1 MRKLFFI
8 VLCCLPL
15 SAMAQIMSCGVDVPE
30 SDRAFG
36 SGERLSYEVVYN
48 ASIIN
53 ASVADIHFHTIK
65 ENYSGRPC
73 FKIEAVGKTRPFFNM
88 FFELEDT
95 YTSWI
100 EASTLRP
107 VKAASMLKEGSYRYR
122 SAIDYNWNAMKA
134 YTLGVNIKSNSETR
148 RTLNVRPCS
157 YDALALFF
165 NLRCSNLSG
174 IVRGE
179 TQKLS
184 LVLEDTVRS
193 VQLRFLG
200 RENRKVVGVGEFRTL
215 KFACQFATSSDESF
229 KDGAEFFIW
238 LTDDKN
244 CIPVYLESPIRVGK
258 VYATLRSWS
267 GLKHPF
273 SSIIIK

>member
-1 MRKLFFI
+1 MKKLFFT

-15 SAMAQIMSCGVDVPE
+15 SALAQIMSCVGSVSE
-30 SDRAFG
+30 ANRAFG
-36 SGERLSYEVVYN
+36 AGEKLSYEVVYS

-53 ASVADIHFHTIK
+53 ASVADIEFHTTK
-65 ENYSGRPC
+65 ENYASKPC
-73 FKIEAVGKTRPFFNM
+73 FKISAVGKTRPFFNM

-100 EASTLRP
+100 ETESLRP
-107 VKAASMLKEGSYRYR
+107 VRAISMLKEGGYRYR

-134 YTLGVNIKSNSETR
+134 YTLGVNIKANHETR
-148 RTLNVRPCS
+148 RTLSIGNCS

-174 IVRGE
+174 IVSGE
-179 TQKLS
+179 TQRLS

-193 VQLRFLG
+193 IRLRYLG
-200 RENRKVVGVGEFRTL
+200 RENRKVVGVGEFKTL

-244 CIPVYLESPIRVGK
+244 CIPVYLESPIKVGK